1 VAGETIPWTS
11 LTPAKRI
18 LSVDGVFDS
27 FLDGVTAAASD
38 LKLAIDAASLNINDP
53 TNLIKMQKE
62 LANYNMALMVQ
73 SSVVKSIEETCKSIT
88 QKL

>member
-1 VAGETIPWTS
+1 MATAPIAN
-11 LTPAKRI
+11 LTVNDVFTAFN
-18 LSVDGVFDS
+18 DGAT
-27 FLDGVTAAASD
+27 TAADS
-38 LKLAIDAASLNINDP
+38 LKKAIDGASSNVNDP

-73 SSVVKSIEETCKSIT
+73 SSVVKSIEETAKSIT

>member
-1 VAGETIPWTS
+1 MATS
-11 LTPAKRI
+11 ITVD
-18 LSVDGVFDS
+18 SVFTQFAS
-27 FLDGVTAAASD
+27 GVTTAGST
-38 LKLAIDAASLNINDP
+38 LQQTMTDAATNVNDP

-73 SSVVKSIEETCKSIT
+73 SSVVKSIEETAKSIT

>member
-1 VAGETIPWTS
+1 MATGPITVD
-11 LTPAKRI
+11 
-18 LSVDGVFDS
+18 SVFTQFS
-27 FLDGVTAAASD
+27 TGVTTAGAT
-38 LKLAIDAASLNINDP
+38 LQQTMTDAASNVNDP

-73 SSVVKSIEETCKSIT
+73 SSVVKSIEETAKSIT

>member
-1 VAGETIPWTS
+1 MAIANLDVNTVLTAFEASASAASTS
-11 LTPAKRI
+11 LKT
-18 LSVDGVFDS
+18 
-27 FLDGVTAAASD
+27 
-38 LKLAIDAASLNINDP
+38 AIDAAALNINDP

-73 SSVVKSIEETCKSIT
+73 SSVVKSLEETGKSIT